1 VANRKSLVVSCVSDR
16 TWQLEPMSYLDENE
30 GRAVPVFQ
38 PAVCPQCGQ
47 IDAVRKVSS
56 IVSEGNTTTDQFGV
70 APSLTGNSFYVVGA
84 HGSSTTDLARRLAP
98 RPPRPGGVG
107 LRMALAAIALLV
119 GGLMAGGLSI
129 FVVAPEF
136 GLFGCGN
143 WVLGILV
150 VTALLTLWPL
160 LGIARIRREQKAY
173 DLAMERAR
181 GKWSQLYYCGRDDIV
196 FEPGERLVLGVSQ
209 LGSYLYG

>member
-1 VANRKSLVVSCVSDR
+1 
-16 TWQLEPMSYLDENE
+16 M
-30 GRAVPVFQ
+30 FQ

-56 IVSEGNTTTDQFGV
+56 IVSEGNATTDQVGV
-70 APSLTGNSFYVVGA
+70 APSLTGNSFYVMGT
-84 HGSSTTDLARRLAP
+84 HGSSTTDLARRLTPHHARP
-98 RPPRPGGVG
+98 RGIG
-107 LRMALAAIALLV
+107 LRVALAAIALLV
-119 GGLMAGGLSI
+119 GGLMAAGLSI

-160 LGIARIRREQKAY
+160 VGIARIKREQKAY
-173 DLAMERAR
+173 DLAMEQVR
-181 GKWSQLYYCGRDDIV
+181 GKWSQLYYCARDDITFDPAQSMV
-196 FEPGERLVLGVSQ
+196 IPIPNLGA
-209 LGSYLYG
+209 YLYS